1 MGAAMILTDS
11 EMLSEDA
18 LAKAIANNVSDAVAG
33 VVDGVEVAMVA
44 MLASL
49 NDKGLLTRDELVEM
63 TDKLRTTVVE
73 LGRGDL
79 RRDVAAMVIDRFAH
93 IDWANRIPG

>member
-1 MGAAMILTDS
+1 MIQTTSDTV
-11 EMLSEDA
+11 SEDD
-18 LAKAIANNVSDAVAG
+18 LARAIANNVSDAVAG
-33 VVDGVEVAMVA
+33 VVDGVEVAL
-44 MLASL
+44 LAILALL
-49 NDKGLLTRDELVEM
+49 NDKGLLTRDDLVEL

-79 RRDVAAMVIDRFAH
+79 RRDVATTVINRFAH

>member
-1 MGAAMILTDS
+1 MIQTNADILN
-11 EMLSEDA
+11 EDD
-18 LAKAIANNVSDAVAG
+18 LAKAIAHNVSDAVAG
-33 VVDGVEVAMVA
+33 VVDGVEVAM
-44 MLASL
+44 LALLAAL
-49 NDKGLLTRDELVEM
+49 NDKGLLTRDDLVEM
-63 TDKLRTTVVE
+63 TEKLRTTVLE